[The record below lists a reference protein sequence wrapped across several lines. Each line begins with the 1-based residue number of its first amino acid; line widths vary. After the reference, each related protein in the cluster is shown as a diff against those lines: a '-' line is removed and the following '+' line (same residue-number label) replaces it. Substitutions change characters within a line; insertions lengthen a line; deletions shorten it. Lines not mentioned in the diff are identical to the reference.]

1 MIVAGLTG
9 SIAMGKSTIASMFA
23 AHGWPVFD
31 ADVAV
36 KGFYESDNAV
46 VIEAAFPGVVM
57 NGVVDRER
65 LASRA
70 LIDSSAMSR
79 LEAIVH
85 PAVAA
90 RRSQFLL
97 DARNQGRHIALLD
110 IPLLF
115 ETGGDRSVDLVVVV
129 SASLDNQ
136 RTRALSRSNM
146 TAAKFDSILSR
157 QIPDKEKRRRA
168 HCVID
173 TNGSLADSAAEV
185 AGLVRAIAG
194 VTGKGS
200 NNAGNR
206 PRY

>member
-1 MIVAGLTG
+1 
-9 SIAMGKSTIASMFA
+9 MGKSTIATMLA
-23 AHGWPVFD
+23 ALGWPVFD
-31 ADVAV
+31 ADMAV
-36 KGFYESDNAV
+36 KDFYESDDAV
-46 VIEAAFPGVVM
+46 VIEAAFPGVVTD
-57 NGVVDRER
+57 GVVNREL
-65 LASRA
+65 LASRT
-70 LIDSSAMSR
+70 LSDSSAMSH

-90 RRSQFLL
+90 RRSRFLR
-97 DARNQGRHIALLD
+97 DARKQCRHVVLLD

-115 ETGGDRSVDLVVVV
+115 ESGGDRSVDFVIVV

-146 TAAKFDSILSR
+146 TASKFDSILAR

-168 HCVID
+168 HYVID
-173 TNGSLADSAAEV
+173 TNKSLTDSAAQV

-200 NNAGNR
+200 KNAGNR
-206 PRY
+206 PRH